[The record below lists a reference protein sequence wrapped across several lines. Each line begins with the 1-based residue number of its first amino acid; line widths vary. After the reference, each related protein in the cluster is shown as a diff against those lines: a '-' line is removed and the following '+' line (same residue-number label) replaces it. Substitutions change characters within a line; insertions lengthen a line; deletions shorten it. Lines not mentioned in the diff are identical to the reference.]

1 MFKKIYRIMLT
12 ANSPILFVIIYLIKK
27 KIQIPF
33 SVFKSEYCS
42 YLIYFAL
49 AVIFS
54 ALCLYIARFLPRE
67 IITGGVQQ
75 VESASGSYL
84 PSYLGYFFVALS
96 IEDVETFVCAGIV
109 IFLFT
114 YFSQAQIFNP
124 MFLLFGYKFYVVD
137 IEEQITFFVISKRS
151 ILSIKD
157 LEFTDL
163 RRINN
168 YTYIDEWRKR

>member
-1 MFKKIYRIMLT
+1 MLKKIYRIMLT
-12 ANSPILFVIIYLIKK
+12 ANSLILFVIIYLIKK
-27 KIQIPF
+27 KIQIPC

-54 ALCLYIARFLPRE
+54 AICLYIARFLPRE
-67 IITGGVQQ
+67 IIVGGVEQ

-96 IEDVETFVCAGIV
+96 IDEMETFVCAGLV

-168 YTYIDEWRKR
+168 YTYIDEWRKN